1 MNHPFSRPIALFL
14 LAVIVLTGCTAAPA
28 MGPQVIVTRVPL
40 LLEQSVAAVGQ
51 AAPVDSPPAGA
62 PATDFNF
69 VQLGDPTATPTGP
82 AAAEQPTALP
92 QPLVAVPVSRSA
104 SSAVQAAPVADVL
117 SQPMPDDALRPLQ
130 QTHNI
135 LLLGSDQRSLGYAGR
150 TDTIMVLGLD
160 EANGRAAL
168 VSIPRDIYLPIPGVG
183 YSRINTAF
191 GYGEERQPGGGIA
204 LLNSTIEKNF
214 GIPIQNYVRVD
225 IQGFE
230 EIVDAL
236 GGVDVTVDCDLY
248 DEKFPGYFGV
258 YTLAAGDY
266 HMDGRQALYYA
277 RSRKSTSDFDRARR
291 QQRVLLAI
299 RKRALE
305 ADLLPRVPALYAAL
319 RDTVDT
325 DLKAGDIAALAR
337 WAAGFKSENLFGM
350 VLRYPLVDDWVTPQG
365 GMVQLPDLPAIAAAL
380 DNIWT
385 RAPLMETNAE
395 ERLCP

>member
-1 MNHPFSRPIALFL
+1 MNQRFLRPFSFL
-14 LAVIVLTGCTAAPA
+14 LIVLVAMTGCVAAPA
-28 MGPQVIVTRVPL
+28 AGPQVIVTRVPL
-40 LLEQSVAAVGQ
+40 ALEQAVAAVGEP
-51 AAPVDSPPAGA
+51 APVSSTPIVEQS
-62 PATDFNF
+62 TDFNF
-69 VQLGDPTATPTGP
+69 VQLGDPEEPVAVEP
-82 AAAEQPTALP
+82 APVSQSEPVVALP
-92 QPLVAVPVSRSA
+92 VTRTASA
-104 SSAVQAAPVADVL
+104 GVDAGPVAAVL
-117 SQPMPDDALRPLQ
+117 AQPEQDGSLRPLQ

-135 LLLGSDQRSLGYAGR
+135 LLLGMDQRSLGYAGR
-150 TDTIMVLGLD
+150 TDTIMVLSLD
-160 EANGRAAL
+160 QVNSRAAL
-168 VSIPRDIYLPIPGVG
+168 LSIPRDVYLPIPGVG
-183 YSRINTAF
+183 YSRINTAYGF
-191 GYGEERQPGGGIA
+191 GEERQPNGGLA
-204 LLNSTIEKNF
+204 LLSSTIEKNF
-214 GIPIQNYVRVD
+214 GIPIHNYVRVD

-258 YTLAAGDY
+258 YTLTAGDY

-299 RKRALE
+299 RRRALE
-305 ADLLPRVPALYAAL
+305 ADLLPRVPALYTAL

-325 DLKAGDIAALAR
+325 DLGPGDIADLAR
-337 WAAGFKSENLFGM
+337 WAAGFKMENLFGM

-365 GMVQLPDLPAIAAAL
+365 GMVQLPDLPAIDDAL

-385 RAPLMETNAE
+385 RAPLTQTNAE

>member
-1 MNHPFSRPIALFL
+1 MNHRFSRPFAFL
-14 LAVIVLTGCTAAPA
+14 MIAVIVLTGCTTAPSV
-28 MGPQVIVTRVPL
+28 GPQVVVTRVPL
-40 LLEQSVAAVGQ
+40 QMEQPVAAVGEVGSVEST
-51 AAPVDSPPAGA
+51 PIGEPS
-62 PATDFNF
+62 TDFNF
-69 VQLGDPTATPTGP
+69 VQLGDPTATP
-82 AAAEQPTALP
+82 AAQPTPLP
-92 QPLVAVPVSRSA
+92 QPVVAVPVSRTA
-104 SSAVQAAPVADVL
+104 SSAVQAATVADVL
-117 SQPMPDDALRPLQ
+117 SQPAPDDALRPLQ

-168 VSIPRDIYLPIPGVG
+168 VSIPRDVYLPIPGVG

-204 LLNSTIEKNF
+204 LLSSTIEKNF
-214 GIPIQNYVRVD
+214 GIPIHNYVRVD

-258 YTLAAGDY
+258 YTLEAGDY
-266 HMDGRQALYYA
+266 HMEGRQALYYA

-325 DLKAGDIAALAR
+325 DLGPGDIAALAR

-365 GMVQLPDLPAIAAAL
+365 GMVQLPDLPAIATAL

-385 RAPLMETNAE
+385 RAPLTETNAE
-395 ERLCP
+395 ERLCQ

>member
-1 MNHPFSRPIALFL
+1 MTINHRIIRPFALLMIVL
-14 LAVIVLTGCTAAPA
+14 LVLTGCGAALPA
-28 MGPQVIVTRVPL
+28 AGPQVIVTRVPL
-40 LLEQSVAAVGQ
+40 MLEQSGAAADEP
-51 AAPVDSPPAGA
+51 AALESTPIVEPSA
-62 PATDFNF
+62 DFNF
-69 VQLGDPTATPTGP
+69 VQLGEPEATPV
-82 AAAEQPTALP
+82 AEPSPLP
-92 QPLVAVPVSRSA
+92 QPVVSVPVTRSA
-104 SSAVQAAPVADVL
+104 SSAVEAAPVAPVL
-117 SQPMPDDALRPLQ
+117 SQPAPDDTLRPLQ

-135 LLLGSDQRSLGYAGR
+135 LLLGSDQRTLGYAGR

-168 VSIPRDIYLPIPGVG
+168 VSIPRDVYLPIPGVG

-204 LLNSTIEKNF
+204 LLSSTIEKNF
-214 GIPIQNYVRVD
+214 GIPIHNYVRVD

-258 YTLAAGDY
+258 YTLEAGDY

-299 RKRALE
+299 RRRVLE
-305 ADLLPRVPALYAAL
+305 ADLLPRVPALYMAL

-325 DLKAGDIAALAR
+325 DLGPGDIAALAR

-350 VLRYPLVDDWVTPQG
+350 VLRYPLVEDWVTPQG
-365 GMVQLPDLPAIAAAL
+365 GMVQLPDLPAIANAL

-385 RAPLMETNAE
+385 RAPLMQTNAE